1 MQGLTRFF
9 VLFFLC
15 GLQSSTTKAQTQL
28 FTEVSDQVGLDYI
41 YPGNDFQMAG
51 GGLMIIDVNNDGWED
66 FFQSG
71 GVFDSKL
78 WINHEGKFKDETAK
92 YGLDGLSGYFIQGAV
107 SADYNNDGYQDFLIV
122 NYGIGMGRG
131 DKHSPLL
138 LRNNKG
144 VSFEIVDLS
153 DVLEPGDYTSACWG
167 DFNKDGFS
175 DVYITNYVATMSGL
189 YDTNDVEMGYNPT
202 CYENKLLVNVRG
214 ESFVEAATEFGL
226 NNPGCGLAA
235 SFTDIDNDND
245 LDLLL
250 LNDFGEW
257 TGNGNRCFRNNYPD
271 SSFTDISSEVGFD
284 HQMYGMGI
292 GPGDYDQDGDL
303 DYYVTN
309 IGRNYLYNNTKGQ
322 FTDTG
327 KELGLDISFVYDTVR
342 GTSWSG
348 LFFDMEF
355 DGDLDL
361 FVSKGNIATLVPK
374 TALSDANKL
383 FRNENGSFE
392 EATKISGLGDI
403 LSHRGSVVFDY
414 DHDGDLDILSSIV
427 KLPWS
432 AFAKREQKLKLYRN
446 DQKVEN
452 WIGVRLKGGQ
462 FLNTDC
468 FGCKV
473 YFSQGDKIML
483 KEVDGGS
490 GHASQTSRILYFGL
504 GDAKRLETLKIDW
517 TNGTVDTFT
526 GLKAGNVYDI
536 DASGQVKRS
545 KQF

>member
-1 MQGLTRFF
+1 MQVLTRIFAL
-9 VLFFLC
+9 VFLC
-15 GLQSSTTKAQTQL
+15 GLQTSTTKAQAQM

-51 GGLMIIDVNNDGWED
+51 GGLMVIDVNNDGWED

-92 YGLDGLSGYFIQGAV
+92 YGLGGLSGYFIQGAV

-122 NYGIGMGRG
+122 NYGMGMGMG
-131 DKHSPLL
+131 DKHSPVL

-144 VSFEIVDLS
+144 VAFEIIDLS
-153 DVLEPGDYTSACWG
+153 NVLEPGDYTAACWG

-189 YDTNDVEMGYNPT
+189 YDTTGVEIGYNPT
-202 CYENKLLVNVRG
+202 CYENKLLVNVGG
-214 ESFVEAATEFGL
+214 ESFVEAATAFGL
-226 NNPGCGLAA
+226 NNSGCGLAA

-257 TGNGNRCFRNNYPD
+257 TGQGNRCFRNNYPD
-271 SSFTDISSEVGFD
+271 SSFTDISVEVGFD

-292 GPGDYDQDGDL
+292 GLGDYDQDGDI

-309 IGRNYLYNNTKGQ
+309 IGRNYLFNNSKGE

-327 KELGLDISFVYDTVR
+327 KELGLDIPFVYDSVR

-348 LFFDMEF
+348 LFFDMDF
-355 DGDLDL
+355 DGDLDV
-361 FVSKGNIATLVPK
+361 FVSKGNVATLVPK
-374 TALSDANKL
+374 TALSDANRL
-383 FRNENGSFE
+383 FRNEKGTFVDVSK
-392 EATKISGLGDI
+392 TSGLSDI

-414 DHDGDLDILSSIV
+414 DHDGDLDVLSSIV

-432 AFAKREQKLKLYRN
+432 AFANREQKLKLYRN
-446 DQKVEN
+446 DQKVKN
-452 WIGVRLKGGQ
+452 WIGIKLKGEEGM
-462 FLNTDC
+462 NNDC

-473 YFSQGDKIML
+473 YFLQQDKTML

-490 GHASQTSRILYFGL
+490 GHASQSSRILYFGL
-504 GDAKRLETLKIDW
+504 GDAKRLESLKVDW
-517 TNGTVDTFT
+517 TNGSVDTFT
-526 GLKAGNVYDI
+526 GLKAGKVYEI
-536 DASGQVKRS
+536 NASGKIRRLG
-545 KQF
+545 KF